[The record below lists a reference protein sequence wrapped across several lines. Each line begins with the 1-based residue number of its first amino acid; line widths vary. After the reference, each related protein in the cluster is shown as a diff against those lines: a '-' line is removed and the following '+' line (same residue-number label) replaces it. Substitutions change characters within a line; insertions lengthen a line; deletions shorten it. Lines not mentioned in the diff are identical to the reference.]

1 MAYSPKVW
9 SAIRSAYESGRY
21 ASIEEM
27 CEKQPKNNKKW
38 PSIDRIRLRA
48 AADNWN
54 RGAMQPIVDMLTRES
69 VLRELSSRI
78 KPKQI
83 VDAISEQF
91 TAQKAVVTGYDDG
104 VPLSELVQDNQA
116 VDKAITQTAKMAGL
130 YAPTQVENL
139 TKDQIIG
146 FVNEISVVVL
156 ANVIPEKLE
165 ATRLE
170 IAGILSKYGKDI

>member
-1 MAYSPKVW
+1 MAYSPKCW
-9 SAIRSAYESGRY
+9 AAIRSAYESGQY
-21 ASIEEM
+21 KSVEEM
-27 CEKQPKNNKKW
+27 YAELKKNTKKL
-38 PSIDRIRLRA
+38 PCIENVRIRA
-48 AADNWN
+48 AAAGWD
-54 RGAMQPIVDMLTRES
+54 RKAMQPALDLLTRES

-91 TAQKAVVTGYDDG
+91 SAQKAVVTGYDDG
-104 VPLSELVQDNQA
+104 VALSELVQDNQA
-116 VDKAITQTAKMAGL
+116 VDKAITQTAKIAGL
-130 YAPTQVENL
+130 YAPTQIENL

-146 FVNEISVVVL
+146 FIREISAVVL